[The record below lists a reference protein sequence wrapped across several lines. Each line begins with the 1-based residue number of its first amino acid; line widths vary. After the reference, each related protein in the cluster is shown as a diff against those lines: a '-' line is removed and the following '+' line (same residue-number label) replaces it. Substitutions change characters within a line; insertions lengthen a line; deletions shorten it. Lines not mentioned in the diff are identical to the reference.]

1 MADLPGA
8 ASAARPVQAV
18 PPRQLAV
25 PWIAVAVLAAAAWV
39 VTVTLARDMGNGP
52 GTMGLG
58 LSAFLGLWVVM
69 MAAMM
74 LPSVAPVAV
83 LWTRLISEASAGFGR
98 SARLGMFLSEIGR
111 ASCRER
117 V

>member
-1 MADLPGA
+1 MADRSGLDSATRPG
-8 ASAARPVQAV
+8 RAV

-25 PWIAVAVLAAAAWV
+25 PWVALAGLAAVAWG
-39 VTVTLARDMGNGP
+39 VTVALARDMGNGP
-52 GTMGLG
+52 GTMGLT
-58 LSAFLGLWVVM
+58 LLPFLGLWAVM

-83 LWTRLISEASAGFGR
+83 LWTRLISGTSAGLGR
-98 SARLGMFLSEIGR
+98 
-111 ASCRER
+111 